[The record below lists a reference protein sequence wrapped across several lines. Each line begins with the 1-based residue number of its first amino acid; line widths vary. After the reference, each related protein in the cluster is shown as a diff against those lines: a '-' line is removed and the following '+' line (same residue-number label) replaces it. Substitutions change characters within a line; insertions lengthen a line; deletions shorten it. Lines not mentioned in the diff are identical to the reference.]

1 MATVQ
6 FSSTRD
12 GAVVVTWAA
21 LGGTDSGAPFRLPC
35 SADLTFQVAGTFGG
49 ATCTLE
55 GSNDGTTWHVLTQKG
70 GSGNAGHGN
79 VYVMA
84 YTDAHTHACNETPL
98 FVRPINSG
106 GTGSSITVILA
117 AFPRYGKTGY

>member
-12 GAVVVTWAA
+12 GAIVVTWDA
-21 LGGTDSGAPFRLPC
+21 LGGTDSGSPFRLPAVC
-35 SADLTFQVAGTFGG
+35 DLTFQVGGTFGG
-49 ATCTLE
+49 ATCTLQ
-55 GSNDGTTWHVLTQKG
+55 GSNDGTTWDTLTQRG
-70 GSGNAGHGN
+70 GSGNAGHGGSFP
-79 VYVMA
+79 MA
-84 YTDAHTHACNETPL
+84 YTEASVHTSNETPL
-98 FVRPINSG
+98 FVRPLNSG